1 MNTPPRRFALLSL
14 LPLVFTGLLLSA
26 APAPTI
32 KPGKATGVYALGET
46 AVWTIDVPRG
56 AEAPEPGLTYKI
68 KADGQAVVAEGAL
81 DLTEGPVTVTA
92 SRADAGALLVQIF
105 AAGKTTPPVA
115 GAAMKPVPLAV
126 GGAIY
131 APEKIRPAAPEPKDF
146 DAFWKAKL
154 GELAQ
159 VPMNPVLEK
168 TPDAKATEGV
178 DYYKVTLDNIRGTK
192 VRGQLARPATGE
204 KFPALLVVQYAGVYP
219 LNQGWVVNDAKAGW
233 LVLNILAHDLPI
245 DGPAGFYEEQKK
257 GALKDYVHIGATDR
271 DTSYFLRMFL
281 SCARAAD
288 YLASRPDW
296 DGKTLIVT
304 GGSQGGLQALV
315 TAALSPK
322 VTAVMALVPAGCD
335 NLAPEAGRAL
345 SWPYLLSERGRPEE
359 EQKKVAVTA
368 GYYDG
373 GNFAARVRVPSLVGY
388 GLADETSRPA
398 GVAAAANRILGPKEV
413 MILPLSNHKGAG
425 GTQDAY
431 ARRAAEWKAAVLAGQ
446 TLPPASAVKVTTPAA
461 AVKTAE

>member
-1 MNTPPRRFALLSL
+1 MITLPRRFGVRSL
-14 LPLVFTGLLLSA
+14 AALVFVSVLRVVA
-26 APAPTI
+26 APTPTI
-32 KPGKATGVYALGET
+32 LPVKTTGVYALGET
-46 AVWTIDVPRG
+46 AAWTIDVPRG
-56 AEAPEPGLTYKI
+56 AEAAAAGLSYKI
-68 KADGQAVVAEGAL
+68 KTDGQAVVAEGVL
-81 DLTEGPVTVTA
+81 DLEKGPVTVTA
-92 SRADAGALLVQIF
+92 ARADAGALLVQVF
-105 AAGKTTPPVA
+105 ATGET
-115 GAAMKPVPLAV
+115 KPVAV

-131 APEKIRPAAPEPKDF
+131 APEKIKPAAPEPADF
-146 DAFWKAKL
+146 DAFWTEKL
-154 GELAQ
+154 AELAK

-168 TPDAKATEGV
+168 KTDAKATEGV
-178 DYYKVTLDNIRGTK
+178 DYYHVTLDNIRGTK
-192 VRGQLARPATGE
+192 VRGQLARPTTGE

-233 LVLNILAHDLPI
+233 LVLNIMAHDLPI
-245 DGPAGFYEEQKK
+245 DETPEFYEAQKK

-315 TAALSPK
+315 TAGLSPK
-322 VTAVMALVPAGCD
+322 VTALMAVVPAGCD

-345 SWPYLLSERGRPEE
+345 SWPYLLSERGRTEE
-359 EQKKVAVTA
+359 DKKKVAVTA

-373 GNFAARVRVPSLVGY
+373 GNFAARVRVPALVAY

-398 GVAAAANRILGPKEV
+398 GVAAAANRLLGSKEV
-413 MILPLSNHKGAG
+413 LVLPLAAHKGVG
-425 GTQDAY
+425 GSQDAY
-431 ARRAAEWKAAVLAGQ
+431 AKRAAEWKAAVLAGK
-446 TLPPASAVKVTTPAA
+446 TLPPTADVKVTTPAA